1 MDPTILQDALRL
13 SEVLEGA
20 IDTSRE
26 VGHIPGLQHELGPP
40 MAGGLGEQ
48 APQVPLPPITCPRP
62 WGSRAHRNLRHGDR
76 HVARLH
82 RQLDALQQ
90 V

>member
-26 VGHIPGLQHELGPP
+26 VGHIPGLQHE
-40 MAGGLGEQ
+40 
-48 APQVPLPPITCPRP
+48 
-62 WGSRAHRNLRHGDR
+62 RNLRHGDR